1 MSAEK
6 VVANTWTPA
15 FSRGVD
21 GVITVWNRRAEKLF
35 AVPAE
40 SVVGRRCHEVM
51 AGRDMF
57 GNDYCCAECAS
68 WRMAASGRQVH
79 PYRLTVMED
88 GGRKLELRVSILAVS
103 GPDGPELVHLIESVF
118 GGGAFSVVSD
128 KIDEDEREC
137 GCGGHK
143 LTRCELQVL
152 RHLAVGNSN
161 EEIGRQL
168 LISRAAVRDHI
179 VHCLQK
185 LEVNSSME
193 AISVA
198 RRLDLV

>member
-1 MSAEK
+1 M
-6 VVANTWTPA
+6 
-15 FSRGVD
+15 
-21 GVITVWNRRAEKLF
+21 
-35 AVPAE
+35 
-40 SVVGRRCHEVM
+40 
-51 AGRDMF
+51 
-57 GNDYCCAECAS
+57 
-68 WRMAASGRQVH
+68 
-79 PYRLTVMED
+79 
-88 GGRKLELRVSILAVS
+88 
-103 GPDGPELVHLIESVF
+103 
-118 GGGAFSVVSD
+118 
-128 KIDEDEREC
+128 
-137 GCGGHK
+137 
-143 LTRCELQVL
+143 L